1 MEEMEPQKVNLMC
14 LNEKF
19 MAIPVGFVL
28 KSGVPSVHTCWTWAF
43 TIIRSYQLTC
53 EFKRCRKNLAKA
65 SGMRLPSGSARSKK
79 ADESLMVAPTVRTNQ
94 FERLIGA
101 FRLKRTLPFPPGAGC
116 LSPVHW
122 AVEEME
128 PQKVNLMCLNEK
140 FMAIPVGFVLKS
152 GVPSVHTCW
161 TWAFTIIRSYQ
172 LTCEFKRYRKNLAKA
187 SGMRLPSGSAR
198 SKKADESYIYIY
210 TTIHI

>member
-1 MEEMEPQKVNLMC
+1 M
-14 LNEKF
+14 
-19 MAIPVGFVL
+19 
-28 KSGVPSVHTCWTWAF
+28 
-43 TIIRSYQLTC
+43 
-53 EFKRCRKNLAKA
+53 
-65 SGMRLPSGSARSKK
+65 
-79 ADESLMVAPTVRTNQ
+79 
-94 FERLIGA
+94 
-101 FRLKRTLPFPPGAGC
+101 
-116 LSPVHW
+116 
-122 AVEEME
+122 EEME

-198 SKKADESYIYIY
+198 SKKADESLMVAP
-210 TTIHI
+210 TV

>member
-1 MEEMEPQKVNLMC
+1 M
-14 LNEKF
+14 
-19 MAIPVGFVL
+19 
-28 KSGVPSVHTCWTWAF
+28 
-43 TIIRSYQLTC
+43 
-53 EFKRCRKNLAKA
+53 
-65 SGMRLPSGSARSKK
+65 
-79 ADESLMVAPTVRTNQ
+79 
-94 FERLIGA
+94 
-101 FRLKRTLPFPPGAGC
+101 
-116 LSPVHW
+116 
-122 AVEEME
+122 EEME

-198 SKKADESYIYIY
+198 SKKADESLMVAPTVRTNQFERLIGAFRLKRTLPFPPVLGVFHPCTGLWRRWSPRRLI
-210 TTIHI
+210 